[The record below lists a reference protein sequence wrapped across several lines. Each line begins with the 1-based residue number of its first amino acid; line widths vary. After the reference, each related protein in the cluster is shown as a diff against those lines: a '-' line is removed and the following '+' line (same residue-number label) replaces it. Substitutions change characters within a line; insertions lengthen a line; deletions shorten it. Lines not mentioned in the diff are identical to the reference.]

1 MDSIHISYLMK
12 QIHEDIAQVYILESM
27 DQKNN

>member
-1 MDSIHISYLMK
+1 MDSIHNSLGMER
-12 QIHEDIAQVYILESM
+12 IHEDIAQVTLESM